1 MKKYTYKAENVDEAI
16 KKGLADL
23 NLSEEN
29 VKIEVE
35 EAGSKGILGLFKKEA
50 IVKLTPLKTDYIKE
64 DFKKEKNK
72 ILPKEAEE
80 KKEVSC
86 CQGKCDKKCKSEEKK
101 LEININK
108 NDINEDVEKN
118 NKNVVE
124 SDAGKNNKNVVDTN
138 DKKIK
143 EEQEKKEDRI
153 VKNKEQILEY
163 MTKIVHSMGYKSAK
177 LLFEEEGNRNY
188 KIKITE
194 VQDTSLLIGKRGN
207 TLNSLQ
213 YLANN
218 YGKKFTKFYFR
229 INLDCDDYRE
239 KRKEVLE
246 ELAINMAKKSK
257 KLSKPIKLEPMTSFE
272 RKIIHNAL
280 ADIKNV
286 KTISVGEEPHRHLII
301 EAY

>member
-72 ILPKEAEE
+72 ISPKVVEE
-80 KKEVSC
+80 KKEVNC
-86 CQGKCDKKCKSEEKK
+86 CQGKCDKKCKKEEKK

-108 NDINEDVEKN
+108 NDINEDVE
-118 NKNVVE
+118 
-124 SDAGKNNKNVVDTN
+124 KNNKNVVDTN

-153 VKNKEQILEY
+153 VKNKEQILDY

-194 VQDTSLLIGKRGN
+194 VKDTSLLIGKRGN

>member
-64 DFKKEKNK
+64 DFKKEREK
-72 ILPKEAEE
+72 ISPKLAEE
-80 KKEVSC
+80 KKEVNC
-86 CQGKCDKKCKSEEKK
+86 CQGKCDKKCKSEGKK
-101 LEININK
+101 IDINVDK
-108 NDINEDVEKN
+108 NDININEEKN
-118 NKNVVE
+118 NKN
-124 SDAGKNNKNVVDTN
+124 DIDIN
-138 DKKIK
+138 DKKIN
-143 EEQEKKEDRI
+143 EEKEKKEDRI

>member
-80 KKEVSC
+80 KKEENC
-86 CQGKCDKKCKSEEKK
+86 CQGKCDKKCKSEENKID
-101 LEININK
+101 INVDK
-108 NDINEDVEKN
+108 NDININEEKN
-118 NKNVVE
+118 NKN
-124 SDAGKNNKNVVDTN
+124 DMDIN
-138 DKKIK
+138 DKKIN
-143 EEQEKKEDRI
+143 EEKEKKEDRI

-286 KTISVGEEPHRHLII
+286 KTISVGEEPYRHLII

>member
-64 DFKKEKNK
+64 DFKKEREK
-72 ILPKEAEE
+72 ISPKLAEE
-80 KKEVSC
+80 KKEVNVC
-86 CQGKCDKKCKSEEKK
+86 LGKCDKKCKSEGKK
-101 LEININK
+101 IDINVDK
-108 NDINEDVEKN
+108 NDININEEKN
-118 NKNVVE
+118 NKN
-124 SDAGKNNKNVVDTN
+124 DIDIN
-138 DKKIK
+138 DKKIN
-143 EEQEKKEDRI
+143 EEKEKKEDRI

>member
-64 DFKKEKNK
+64 DLKKEKNK

-80 KKEVSC
+80 KKEENVC
-86 CQGKCDKKCKSEEKK
+86 LGKCDKKCKSEEKK
-101 LEININK
+101 IGINVDKNDVNINEEKNNK
-108 NDINEDVEKN
+108 NDINI
-118 NKNVVE
+118 
-124 SDAGKNNKNVVDTN
+124 N
-138 DKKIK
+138 DKKIN
-143 EEQEKKEDRI
+143 EEKEKKEDRI

-194 VQDTSLLIGKRGN
+194 VEDTSLLIGKRGN

-246 ELAINMAKKSK
+246 ELALNMAKKSK
-257 KLSKPIKLEPMTSFE
+257 KLSKPVKLEPMTSFE

-301 EAY
+301 EAH

>member
-64 DFKKEKNK
+64 DFKKESGK
-72 ILPKEAEE
+72 ISPKKAEE

-86 CQGKCDKKCKSEEKK
+86 CQGKCDKKCKREEKK

-108 NDINEDVEKN
+108 NDINEDVE
-118 NKNVVE
+118 
-124 SDAGKNNKNVVDTN
+124 KNNKNVVDTN

-194 VQDTSLLIGKRGN
+194 VEDTSLLIGKRGN

-246 ELAINMAKKSK
+246 ELAINMAKKAK
-257 KLSKPIKLEPMTSFE
+257 KLSKPVKLEPMTSFE